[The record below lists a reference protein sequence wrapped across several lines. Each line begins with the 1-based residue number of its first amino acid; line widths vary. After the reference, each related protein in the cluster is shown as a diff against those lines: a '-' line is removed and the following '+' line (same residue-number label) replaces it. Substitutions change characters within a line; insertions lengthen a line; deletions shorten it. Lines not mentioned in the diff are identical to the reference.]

1 MLKGRGK
8 QNRGEPMSA
17 RRRGWRRACWL
28 VFGVLLALVR
38 PATAQE
44 SPAAEEPVIN
54 REYPLKALFLYNFGS
69 YAEWPPGAFSNDQ
82 APCVIGVLG
91 SAPINDTLN
100 QIAAAK
106 TIGGRKIVIEQF
118 ASVDEFKPCE
128 ILFIARGV
136 AGPERR
142 AAIEAMKTRPVLT
155 VGESPEFAGEGGC
168 VDFYVEANKIRLEIN
183 TTAVRQRQL
192 KLSSKLLA
200 MARIVDGA
208 AADPGKR

>member
-1 MLKGRGK
+1 MTQGGSNR
-8 QNRGEPMSA
+8 NRGERIRA
-17 RRRGWRRACWL
+17 RWRGWRCAGRLAC
-28 VFGVLLALVR
+28 VVLLALVR
-38 PATAQE
+38 PSHAQE
-44 SPAAEEPVIN
+44 AEEAVVN

-82 APCVIGVLG
+82 SPFIIGVLG

>member
-1 MLKGRGK
+1 MTQGGSNP
-8 QNRGEPMSA
+8 NRGERISA
-17 RRRGWRRACWL
+17 RWRGWRCAGWLACGL
-28 VFGVLLALVR
+28 LLALVR
-38 PATAQE
+38 PSHAQE
-44 SPAAEEPVIN
+44 AEEAVVN

-82 APCVIGVLG
+82 SPIIIGVLG

-100 QIAAAK
+100 QIAAEK

-118 ASVDEFKPCE
+118 KAVDGISPCQ

-136 AGPERR
+136 AALQQR
-142 AAIEAMKTRPVLT
+142 AAIEATKARPVLI
-155 VGESPEFAGEGGC
+155 VGESPDFAAKGGC
-168 VDFYVEANKIRLEIN
+168 VNFYVEANKIRFEIN
-183 TTAVRQRQL
+183 TTAIRQRQL

-208 AADPGKR
+208 PADPARR

>member
-1 MLKGRGK
+1 
-8 QNRGEPMSA
+8 MSA

-100 QIAAAK
+100 EIAAAK

-118 ASVDEFKPCE
+118 NSVDDLKSCQ

-136 AGPERR
+136 AAPQQRV
-142 AAIEAMKTRPVLT
+142 AIESLKTRPVLI
-155 VGESPEFAGEGGC
+155 VGESPDFAAAGGC
-168 VDFYVEANKIRLEIN
+168 VNFYVEANKIRFEVN
-183 TTAVRQRQL
+183 TAAVRQRQL

-208 AADPGKR
+208 PGDPTRK

>member
-1 MLKGRGK
+1 MTQGGNNR
-8 QNRGEPMSA
+8 NRGERNSA
-17 RRRGWRRACWL
+17 RWRGWRCAGWLAC
-28 VFGVLLALVR
+28 GVLLALIR
-38 PATAQE
+38 PAQAQE
-44 SPAAEEPVIN
+44 AEEAVVN

-82 APCVIGVLG
+82 APFVIGVLG

-106 TIGGRKIVIEQF
+106 TIGGRKIAIEQF
-118 ASVDEFKPCE
+118 PSVDDIKPCQ

-136 AGPERR
+136 AAPQQRT
-142 AAIEAMKTRPVLT
+142 AIEVMKTRPALI
-155 VGESPEFAGEGGC
+155 VGDSSDFAAEGGC
-168 VDFYVEANKIRLEIN
+168 VNFYVEANKIRFEIN

-208 AADPGKR
+208 PADPAKR